1 MGWGNEFENFTSWDG
16 PVVAA
21 FGGYTNGIDIFSGD
35 SVAYVFDD
43 LLVSYPPTVEEG
55 DNFGV
60 SSLWLKANN
69 PDKIKYPQMV
79 SNRFEHAAVLSEE
92 TGSMFI
98 WGGKFQDTSNI
109 KGVWMINVAG
119 KESQVSFKLAE
130 DDGIYDE
137 YEATLT
143 ALHTIVIMSKNLDDF
158 IFGL

>member
-1 MGWGNEFENFTSWDG
+1 
-16 PVVAA
+16 
-21 FGGYTNGIDIFSGD
+21 
-35 SVAYVFDD
+35 
-43 LLVSYPPTVEEG
+43 
-55 DNFGV
+55 
-60 SSLWLKANN
+60 
-69 PDKIKYPQMV
+69 
-79 SNRFEHAAVLSEE
+79 
-92 TGSMFI
+92 MFI

-158 IFGL
+158 ILGL